1 MCVVPVTT
9 LSDPYTNYNCQPC
22 PVGGTCGPAQ
32 SCVQDNRRRLEGFS
46 GDLGNCDSTGGT
58 ECFLAG
64 LTANTQF
71 EVTCVGV
78 MPNGAVSGPSNKG
91 SFVTSDP

>member
-71 EVTCVGV
+71 E
-78 MPNGAVSGPSNKG
+78 
-91 SFVTSDP
+91 